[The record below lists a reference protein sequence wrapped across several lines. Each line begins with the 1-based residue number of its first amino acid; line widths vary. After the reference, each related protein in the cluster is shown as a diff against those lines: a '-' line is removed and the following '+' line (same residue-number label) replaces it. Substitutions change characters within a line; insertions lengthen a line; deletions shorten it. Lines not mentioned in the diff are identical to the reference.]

1 MWALFY
7 FILVYNLNFGCRMV
21 KQYVLGIDIG
31 GTFTKIGIVDLEGTI
46 LKNTVYKTGANAFY
60 GDFLNKL
67 EVQVNLLRKA
77 LNKNDRLLCIG
88 VGAPNANYLTGLME
102 HPVNFRWGDKV
113 PLVSEI
119 EKLFGLPVYIAND
132 ANAAA
137 LGELYFGSGKNMK
150 DFVVLTLGTGLGS
163 GIIANGEILRGAH
176 GMAGEIGHVNVDPN
190 GRNCKCGLQGC
201 LETYASVT
209 GIKRTVFELL
219 AEMTVDSAMRRISY
233 DEMTGEMIANAAL
246 EGDVVALTAFEK
258 TALVLGGKMADTAA
272 HLDPEAFIL
281 SGGLSKAGAIL
292 LNPVITSMEKNLFK
306 AYRGK
311 IKVMISDLPG
321 ASAVLGP
328 AALAWQQINR
338 MKT

>member
-1 MWALFY
+1 
-7 FILVYNLNFGCRMV
+7 
-21 KQYVLGIDIG
+21 
-31 GTFTKIGIVDLEGTI
+31 
-46 LKNTVYKTGANAFY
+46 
-60 GDFLNKL
+60 
-67 EVQVNLLRKA
+67 
-77 LNKNDRLLCIG
+77 
-88 VGAPNANYLTGLME
+88 
-102 HPVNFRWGDKV
+102 
-113 PLVSEI
+113 
-119 EKLFGLPVYIAND
+119 
-132 ANAAA
+132 
-137 LGELYFGSGKNMK
+137 MK
-150 DFVVLTLGTGLGS
+150 DFVILTLGTGLGS

-219 AEMTVDSAMRRISY
+219 AEMTDDSKMRQISY
-233 DEMTGEMIANAAL
+233 DEMTGETIANAAL
-246 EGDVVALTAFEK
+246 EGDVIALSAFEK
-258 TALVLGGKMADTAA
+258 TASILGSKMADTVA

-292 LNPVITSMEKNLFK
+292 LDPVVASMEKNLFK
-306 AYRGK
+306 AYKGK

-338 MKT
+338 SETKT

>member
-1 MWALFY
+1 
-7 FILVYNLNFGCRMV
+7 MV
-21 KQYVLGIDIG
+21 KKYVIGIDIG
-31 GTFTKIGIVDLEGTI
+31 GTFTKIGLVDAEGTI
-46 LKNTVYKTGANAFY
+46 LRNTVYKTGANADF
-60 GDFLNKL
+60 GDFLKKL
-67 EVQVNLLRKA
+67 EMEVGLLKNA
-77 LNKNDRLLCIG
+77 LHDNDRLISIG
-88 VGAPNANYLTGLME
+88 VGAPNANYLTGHME
-102 HPVNFRWGDKV
+102 HPVNFRWGEMV
-113 PLVSEI
+113 PLVTEI
-119 EKLFGLPVYIAND
+119 EKLFGLPVHIAND

-150 DFVVLTLGTGLGS
+150 DFVILTLGTGLGS

-219 AEMTVDSAMRRISY
+219 AEMTDDSLMRQISY
-233 DEMTGEMIANAAL
+233 DEMTGETIANAAL
-246 EGDVVALTAFEK
+246 EGDVVALKAFEK
-258 TALVLGGKMADTAA
+258 TASVLGSKMADTAA

-292 LNPVITSMEKNLFK
+292 LDPVVTSMEKNLFK
-306 AYRGK
+306 AYKGK

-328 AALAWQQINR
+328 AALAWQQNDR
-338 MKT
+338 SKTKA